1 MVDLETISIWFPWK
15 PDPRPQPDTA
25 MPRRSNTRA
34 KPTPPASSAP
44 QASGAQ
50 PPSPFFVYAGFW
62 LRFVSNHVSASFR
75 LKLEAMD
82 LSIAEWA
89 VLRELAVQPDM
100 APSQLAES
108 LGVSRGG
115 ISKTVDKMQA
125 RGYLTRRA
133 SESDLRAQLLA
144 LTDAGKRLVP
154 IIAAE
159 AAKNEQEWFGHLAPA
174 ELNQLKATLRRMVEH
189 HQLRHLPLV

>member
-1 MVDLETISIWFPWK
+1 
-15 PDPRPQPDTA
+15 
-25 MPRRSNTRA
+25 MPRRPSTRTTQA
-34 KPTPPASSAP
+34 QATPRD
-44 QASGAQ
+44 QTGAQ
-50 PPSPFFVYAGFW
+50 TPSPFFVYAGFW

-100 APSQLAES
+100 APSQLAER
-108 LGVSRGG
+108 LGVTRGG

-133 SESDLRAQLLA
+133 SESDLRAQL
-144 LTDAGKRLVP
+144 
-154 IIAAE
+154 
-159 AAKNEQEWFGHLAPA
+159 
-174 ELNQLKATLRRMVEH
+174 
-189 HQLRHLPLV
+189 